1 MGEDPG
7 AGVHAG
13 GEVGGGCSEDRRPP
27 SQLIIGRGSN
37 VAHPVGEADA
47 AGGLVVVG
55 LLLSVVTGFFA
66 GYFPARKAANLT
78 PIEALRY
85 E

>member
-1 MGEDPG
+1 MNGQLAVDLVRQAVMLSLG
-7 AGVHAG
+7 GGLAGVALGMLISFVLSHAFPLPTK
-13 GEVGGGCSEDRRPP
+13 VTP
-27 SQLIIGRGSN
+27 
-37 VAHPVGEADA
+37 
-47 AGGLVVVG
+47 GLVVVG

>member
-1 MGEDPG
+1 MRFHLGQEHHLVLDFHAQIG
-7 AGVHAG
+7 GLAGVALGMLIAFVLSHAFPLPTK
-13 GEVGGGCSEDRRPP
+13 VTP
-27 SQLIIGRGSN
+27 
-37 VAHPVGEADA
+37 
-47 AGGLVVVG
+47 GLVVVG